1 MPSDRSAVNVRSV
14 AAGLCGASVIAA
26 VTPVNNFVANNT
38 FLVGNLMPA
47 AAIGLLL
54 VSVLMINAPLHR
66 FAPRWALS
74 RGELTTA
81 FCMWLVA
88 CTIPSAGLMRYLPA
102 DLIAPFHFADT
113 QPAYRDT
120 ILKSL
125 PANWIFPTFDNL
137 DAAERGRDALVR
149 DFVQRNP
156 DADGFAAVPWARWVQ
171 PAIAWGV
178 FLLLLYGAILCLS
191 TILHHQW
198 ARNERL
204 SFPLAEVYSSLLE
217 SPAPGRSFPPL
228 LQSRVF
234 WGMVL
239 AALALH
245 VSNGIAQ
252 YQPSWPL
259 IPMGYNFWSLFSEA
273 PFNAMTFGAKAG
285 KIMLTVV
292 GVAYFIPTK
301 VAGSLL
307 LFFLLYNISNMLLVS
322 TGSNSTLGM
331 QRDQTMGAIL
341 VVAGAIIYTGRLH
354 WLAVLRAMIGRGRA
368 DEEVA
373 SDLPPAIAG
382 WALLCCI
389 AGLVTWLSVA
399 GSPVLNATMIV
410 LALLTLFVVTSRIVA
425 ETGMIY
431 VQIHTAIYRPWI
443 IAADAGITTSPQGY
457 HLLGKVYNIFGHD
470 LRENSMVYAQSGLAT
485 ADRSGPMRR
494 RRFGL
499 PACMLL
505 ALMVAF
511 AVGGA
516 SMLISEY
523 NAELTGDASAQMVNS
538 YGTLTAP
545 RENVFDVTRGFLSP
559 NATAFAES
567 HSRGLHIGIGAG
579 VTGLVTAGHLGF
591 PGFPVHPIGAVMC
604 YSYAL
609 QNTWFSIFLGW
620 LAKLLIVR
628 FGGPGV
634 YRAARPVFLGLIF
647 GETAAILA
655 WIVINMVLAL
665 AGIEYQQ
672 INILI

>member
-1 MPSDRSAVNVRSV
+1 MTRSEQRIPAEQPSDRSAVNVRSV
-14 AAGLCGASVIAA
+14 AAGLLGAILIAA
-26 VTPVNNFVANNT
+26 VPPPNNFVANNT

-47 AAIGLLL
+47 VAIGLLL
-54 VSVLMINAPLHR
+54 LSVLLINAPLHR
-66 FAPRWALS
+66 LARRWAFS
-74 RGELTTA
+74 RGELTVA

-102 DLIAPFHFADT
+102 DLIAPFHFAET
-113 QPAYRDT
+113 QPAYRET
-120 ILKSL
+120 IVKSL
-125 PANWIFPTFDNL
+125 PANWIFPAFDDL
-137 DAAERGRDALVR
+137 DAAQRGRDALVR
-149 DFVQRNP
+149 NFIYRNSE
-156 DADGFAAVPWARWVQ
+156 ASGFAAVPWARWVQ
-171 PAIAWGV
+171 PAIAWGM
-178 FLLLLYGAILCLS
+178 FLLLLYGAIICLS

-217 SPAPGRSFPPL
+217 SPAPGRALPPL
-228 LQSRVF
+228 LRSRVF
-234 WGMVL
+234 WGIVL
-239 AALALH
+239 AAMALH
-245 VSNGIAQ
+245 LSNGIAQ
-252 YQPSWPL
+252 YQPAWPA
-259 IPMGYNFWSLFSEA
+259 IPMGYNFWSLFSEE

-307 LFFLLYNISNMLLVS
+307 LFFLLYNVPNMLLVS

-354 WLAVLRAMIGRGRA
+354 WLAVLRAMIGRGRVS
-368 DEEVA
+368 DDVS
-373 SDLPPAIAG
+373 SDLPPAFAG
-382 WALLCCI
+382 WMLVLCI
-389 AGLVTWLSVA
+389 AGLVTWLSFA

-443 IAADAGITTSPQGY
+443 IAADAGITTTPQGY

-470 LRENSMVYAQSGLAT
+470 LRENSMVYVQSALAT
-485 ADRSGPMRR
+485 ADRGQPMRG

-505 ALMVAF
+505 AFV
-511 AVGGA
+511 VGGA

-523 NAELTGDASAQMVNS
+523 NADLTGDSTAQMVNS

-567 HSRGLHIGIGAG
+567 HSRALHIGIGAG
-579 VTGLVTAGHLGF
+579 ITGVVTAGHLGF

-609 QNTWFSIFLGW
+609 QNTW
-620 LAKLLIVR
+620 
-628 FGGPGV
+628 
-634 YRAARPVFLGLIF
+634 
-647 GETAAILA
+647 
-655 WIVINMVLAL
+655 
-665 AGIEYQQ
+665 
-672 INILI
+672 